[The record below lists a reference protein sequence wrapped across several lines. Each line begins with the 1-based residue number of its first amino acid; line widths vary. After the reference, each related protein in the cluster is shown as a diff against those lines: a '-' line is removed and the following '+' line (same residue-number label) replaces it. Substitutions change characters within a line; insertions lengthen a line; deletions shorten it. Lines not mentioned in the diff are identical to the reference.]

1 MWGTNYGKNM
11 EEALTHLVDIGTL
24 HVSTDAMD
32 ET

>member
-11 EEALTHLVDIGTL
+11 EGALTHLVDIGTL
-24 HVSTDAMD
+24 PVSTDVID